1 MKTNRLKFH
10 ALHGIPPEGTLDL
23 RPIAN
28 LSGISAD
35 ALTTIYRRAMAPKEG
50 TKADPFNEKKK
61 PQKPVS
67 IGGAPKKKSSAE
79 TSASFSVPASGKGKG
94 FNRLYAFAMAH
105 HAGKG
110 KFGKD
115 LDIARIFG
123 LAQPEPLPAVPPPP
137 PPSVVELLLQCPDST
152 PTSSH
157 TDYSD
162 SDDDSL

>member
-1 MKTNRLKFH
+1 MKTNRHKFH
-10 ALHGIPPEGTLDL
+10 THHGIPPEGTIDL
-23 RPIAN
+23 RTIAD
-28 LSGISAD
+28 LSKLPMD
-35 ALTTIYRRAMAPKEG
+35 ALTTVYRRAMRPKEG
-50 TKADPFNEKKK
+50 AKADPFNEKKK

-94 FNRLYAFAMAH
+94 FNRIYAFAMAH

-115 LDIARIFG
+115 EDIARIFG
-123 LAQPEPLPAVPPPP
+123 LLPVVPPPP
-137 PPSVVELLLQCPDST
+137 VIVAAPEPEAGSLLQYQDSS

-157 TDYSD
+157 RDCSDY
-162 SDDDSL
+162 DDDL